1 MSSYPKEQIATPSLF
16 SSSLLHLLTP
26 LFEALAFTR
35 LVSYTGHLNFR
46 KGFHSH
52 W

>member
-16 SSSLLHLLTP
+16 SSSLLYLLT

-35 LVSYTGHLNFR
+35 LVSYTAHLNFW
-46 KGFHSH
+46 KGFHPLC
-52 W
+52 

>member
-16 SSSLLHLLTP
+16 SSSLLHLLT

-35 LVSYTGHLNFR
+35 LVSYTGHLNFW
-46 KGFHSH
+46 KGFLSLC
-52 W
+52 